1 MNRFDKKSER
11 FRVLKGLLPVAVFCV
26 VIGIFLSGVR
36 SISGTAAK
44 QEADGLRRAVIRSAV
59 LCYALEG
66 FYPDTLAYLE
76 DNYGITYDEDKYV
89 VSYEVIGSNL
99 MPDVMVI
106 PLEEEGVP

>member
-1 MNRFDKKSER
+1 MNRFDKKSGR

-36 SISGTAAK
+36 SVSGTAAE

-66 FYPDTLAYLE
+66 FYLDTLAYLE

-106 PLEEEGVP
+106 PLEEEGMP